1 PDRCAIGQKLG
12 PINLVR
18 SDHVEINLDRGAD
31 RSVLI
36 PELAVLITGGEV
48 LSDVHDPV
56 VDAFQSS
63 LNLLETILAVAH
75 LRQREA
81 KVEPRYAVVFV
92 DGDCL
97 LQQPAGRR
105 ISFSFIVGSS
115 QVALDRPS
123 GKIRVID
130 VIGICLGSLTEIG
143 PGHLIIADAKP
154 KPAGLDVAARLEAR
168 AASRNKAHND
178 E

>member
-18 SDHVEINLDRGAD
+18 SDHVEIDLNRGAD

-48 LSDVHDPV
+48 LPDVHDPV

-63 LNLLETILAVAH
+63 LNLLETIFAVAH
-75 LRQREA
+75 LRERKA
-81 KVEPRYAVVFV
+81 KVEPRYVVVFV
-92 DGDCL
+92 DDDCL

-105 ISFSFIVGSS
+105 ISSGGVVGSS
-115 QVALDRPS
+115 QVALDRPP
-123 GKIRVID
+123 GKIGVID
-130 VIGICLGSLTEIG
+130 VIGVCLSSLSKIG
-143 PGHLIIADAKP
+143 PGHLIIADAKR
-154 KPAGLDVAARLEAR
+154 KPAGLNVAARLEAH